1 MKYSADPTAAR
12 KEPMTK
18 VKLMML
24 LDLDA
29 HQLRGLKNPGEAA
42 RMAMPI
48 LVWLMSWVSTT
59 TSATTREWRNH
70 RHHFGGR
77 WPAMVSLTGQA
88 GQAGVHL
95 RQSAGD
101 IGGQD
106 SAADS

>member
-24 LDLDA
+24 LILMPISCA
-29 HQLRGLKNPGEAA
+29 VSKSREAA

-59 TSATTREWRNH
+59 TSATTRNGVITVTILVEV
-70 RHHFGGR
+70 
-77 WPAMVSLTGQA
+77 PAMV
-88 GQAGVHL
+88 
-95 RQSAGD
+95 
-101 IGGQD
+101 I
-106 SAADS
+106 